1 MEGGVFE
8 PDGRFY
14 DVCTGFQR
22 NSRYCGLFFFFFLR
36 KGGEGKGEG
45 GLNVSAFFLGHLRV
59 IFERDGLGGGV
70 CVGAAVDGGVWING
84 EGGAVGDG

>member
-1 MEGGVFE
+1 MMFVQDFKEILSIVGW
-8 PDGRFY
+8 
-14 DVCTGFQR
+14 
-22 NSRYCGLFFFFFLR
+22 FFFF
-36 KGGEGKGEG
+36 GGGGGVGGGRG